1 MSDGLTFNYRVTAI
15 ATEPV
20 AHALGSRMLVKTKIM
35 KPFLKVLSA
44 FALAATISGCNPSTP
59 ESNSVGNGATS
70 QSTSSEAKKIR
81 VGYLANIVMPQPL
94 VGIEEG
100 EYAKKVSGVEFSGQD
115 YPAGPAVLEALRSG
129 VIDIAYT
136 GPYPPMNAFLKNKD
150 IVLLAGAAKGGT
162 ALMVLKSS
170 SIKTVA
176 DLKGKVVGVNQ
187 LGSTVDAVVQYNL
200 LQAGLKPGRDVR
212 LIEVKPAEQASTL
225 KGGQV
230 AAVAAPAPWP
240 SQIEKSG
247 DGRALL
253 DSKQILNNG
262 DYLAGVAFTTKKFA
276 DANPQL
282 IAKFVA
288 AHKQITDELNKDRVS
303 GDARVLA
310 AWSKVTKK
318 KLDPAVAKA
327 AFATITFTS
336 EAKLENFERDMDV
349 SAQVGFLKK
358 KGSLDGFLWSTPAT
372 P

>member
-1 MSDGLTFNYRVTAI
+1 
-15 ATEPV
+15 
-20 AHALGSRMLVKTKIM
+20 M
-35 KPFLKVLSA
+35 KQFLKVLSA
-44 FALAATISGCNPSTP
+44 LALAAVVSGCNGSTP
-59 ESNSVGNGATS
+59 DSANSSGNAVSSQNGA
-70 QSTSSEAKKIR
+70 SEAKAIR

-100 EYAKKVSGVEFSGQD
+100 EFKKLVPGVEFKGQD

-136 GPYPPMNAFLKNKD
+136 GPYPPMNGFLKNQD

-162 ALMVLKSS
+162 ALMVSKSS
-170 SIKTVA
+170 PIKSVK
-176 DLKGKVVGVNQ
+176 DLKGKVIGINQ

-200 LQAGLKPGRDVR
+200 LQAGLKPGKDVR
-212 LIEVKPAEQASTL
+212 LIEVKPAEQAAAL
-225 KGGQV
+225 KDGQV
-230 AAVAAPAPWP
+230 AAVASPAPWP
-240 SQIEKSG
+240 SQIEKIG

-288 AHKQITDELNKDRVS
+288 AHKTITDELNKDRAKADV
-303 GDARVLA
+303 RVLA

-318 KLDPAVAKA
+318 QLDPAVAKA
-327 AFATITFTS
+327 AFATITFTA
-336 EAKLENFERDMDV
+336 EAKQQDFERDMDV
-349 SAQVGFLKK
+349 SLQVGFLKK
-358 KGSLDGFLWSTPAT
+358 KGSLDGFIRSTPAPKTT

>member
-1 MSDGLTFNYRVTAI
+1 
-15 ATEPV
+15 
-20 AHALGSRMLVKTKIM
+20 M
-35 KPFLKVLSA
+35 KQFLKVIS
-44 FALAATISGCNPSTP
+44 ALALAVVISGCSSGTL
-59 ESNSVGNGATS
+59 ESKDASGKTATS
-70 QSTSSEAKKIR
+70 QGSANEAKTLRI
-81 VGYLANIVMPQPL
+81 GYLANIVMPQPL
-94 VGIEEG
+94 VGLEEG
-100 EYAKKVSGVEFSGQD
+100 EFQKLVPGVEFKGQD

-129 VIDIAYT
+129 IIDIAYT

-170 SIKTVA
+170 PIQSVK

-200 LQAGLKPGRDVR
+200 LQAGLKPGKDVR

-225 KGGQV
+225 KGGQI

-240 SQIEKSG
+240 SQVERNG

-276 DANPQL
+276 DENPEL

-288 AHKQITDELNKDRVS
+288 AHKTITDELNKDRAK

-318 KLDPAVAKA
+318 QLDPEIAKA
-327 AFATITFTS
+327 AFATITFTADA
-336 EAKLENFERDMDV
+336 ELANFERDMDV
-349 SAQVGFLKK
+349 SLQVGFLKK
-358 KGSLDGFLWSTPAT
+358 KGSLDGFLWSAPAAK
-372 P
+372 PAP

>member
-1 MSDGLTFNYRVTAI
+1 MKRFLGKRFLLMFNA
-15 ATEPV
+15 V
-20 AHALGSRMLVKTKIM
+20 AVAALV
-35 KPFLKVLSA
+35 A
-44 FALAATISGCNPSTP
+44 GCGGSTP
-59 ESNSVGNGATS
+59 SSTDTGGSTNK
-70 QSTSSEAKKIR
+70 TSSTGGGGAEAKALR

-94 VGIEEG
+94 IGIG
-100 EYAKKVSGVEFSGQD
+100 EKQFQKLVPGVEFTGRD
-115 YPAGPAVLEALRSG
+115 YPAGPEVLESLRSG
-129 VIDIAYT
+129 IIDIAYT

-170 SIKTVA
+170 PYKSVK
-176 DLKGKVVGVNQ
+176 DLKGKIIGVNQ
-187 LGSTVDAVVQYNL
+187 VGSTVDAVVQWNL
-200 LQAGLKPGRDVR
+200 LQAGLKPGKDAR
-212 LIEVKPAEQASTL
+212 LIEVKPAEQAAVL

-230 AAVAAPAPWP
+230 AAVASPAPWP
-240 SQIEKSG
+240 SQIEKNG

-253 DSKQILNNG
+253 NSKQILGNG

-288 AHKQITDELNKDRVS
+288 AHKSITDELNKDRAK
-303 GDARVLA
+303 GDERVLA

-327 AFATITFTS
+327 AFSTITFTA
-336 EAKLENFERDMDV
+336 EAGPENFMRDKEV
-349 SAQVGFLKK
+349 SLKVGFLKK
-358 KGSLDGFLWSTPAT
+358 DGSLDGFIWSGSAAPGA